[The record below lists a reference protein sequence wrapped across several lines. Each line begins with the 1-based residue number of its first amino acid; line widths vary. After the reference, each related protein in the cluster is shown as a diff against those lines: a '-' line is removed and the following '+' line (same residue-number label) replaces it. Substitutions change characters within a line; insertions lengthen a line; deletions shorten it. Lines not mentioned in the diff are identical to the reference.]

1 MFPFGIGFQHYKPE
15 KTFHMKRKAIYEFIV
30 DDETLIKGG
39 NELVWLMWIAN
50 ELKAKTILR
59 IRLSYE
65 RSICLLQSISHTI
78 ISTRKVWK
86 ISYIYY

>member
-15 KTFHMKRKAIYEFIV
+15 KTLHMKRKGIYEFIV

-39 NELVWLMWIAN
+39 NELVWLMWIAT

-65 RSICLLQSISHTI
+65 RSICLLQSILHMI
-78 ISTRKVWK
+78 ISSRKVWK
-86 ISYIYY
+86 ISSIYY

>member
-15 KTFHMKRKAIYEFIV
+15 KTFHIKRKGIYEFIV

-39 NELVWLMWIAN
+39 NELVWLMWIAT
-50 ELKAKTILR
+50 ELKAKTILQ
-59 IRLSYE
+59 IRPSYE
-65 RSICLLQSISHTI
+65 RSICLLQSILHTI
-78 ISTRKVWK
+78 ISSRKVWK